1 MKQIRYIPVKPV
13 SNFVQYRLSMYNY
26 YNENVRAKVEDYER
40 QIKKYKQ
47 KNCYNNLYYNNVFK
61 EPPFNE
67 PDMEYKSYEEFL
79 EKHTKRYR
87 FISKIKNYLLSH
99 YENRLDNFY
108 KSVYHP
114 SVVARML
121 DEGYEIEAAFTKLD
135 EHTNYVSP

>member
-26 YNENVRAKVEDYER
+26 YNENVRAKVEDYVRELK
-40 QIKKYKQ
+40 QYNQQ
-47 KNCYNNLYYNNVFK
+47 KNCYNDIYCNNLFNNG
-61 EPPFNE
+61 EP
-67 PDMEYKSYEEFL
+67 EYKSYEEFL

-87 FISKIKNYLLSH
+87 FISKIKNDLLSH

-114 SVVARML
+114 SIVARML
-121 DEGYEIEAAFTKLD
+121 DEGYEIEDAFTKID